1 MPDYID
7 VHSHVH
13 FAAFDLDR
21 EEVIKRA
28 LDAGVWMINVGTNKA
43 TSKGAVELAE
53 KHGKGVYS
61 IIGIHPI
68 HSVPSF
74 HDKSELGE
82 HGDEN
87 KGETFDYDF
96 YKNLGIHP
104 KVLGIGEVG
113 LDYFRVEGE
122 ENFKKQEENFVAQ
135 IELANELKK
144 PLMLHIRNPSASS
157 GQVPSSSLRQA
168 RHNRSAYKDVLKL
181 LNGRSKVRGNVHFF
195 VGSSEEAKEFF
206 DLGFTVSFTGV
217 ITFTEDYR
225 DLVKYA
231 PLDKILIETDCPYVA
246 PMPHRGKRNEPLFVK
261 ETAKKIA
268 EIKNLPLEEVKT
280 QLIKNTLDLF
290 TGIKIA

>member
-28 LDAGVWMINVGTNKA
+28 LIENIWMINVGTNKA
-43 TSKGAVELAE
+43 TSKGAVNLAE
-53 KHGKGVYS
+53 KHDRGVYS

-96 YKNLGIHP
+96 YKTLGMHP

-122 ENFKKQEENFVAQ
+122 DNIKKQRENFIAQ
-135 IELANELKK
+135 IELANELQK
-144 PLMLHIRNPSASS
+144 PLMLHIRN
-157 GQVPSSSLRQA
+157 GKE
-168 RHNRSAYKDVLKL
+168 NKSAYKDVLDIL
-181 LNGRSKVRGNVHFF
+181 RSTAKVRGNVHFF
-195 VGSSEEAKEFF
+195 VGTKEEAKSFI

-217 ITFTEDYR
+217 ITFAKEYEE
-225 DLVKYA
+225 LVKYI
-231 PLDKILIETDCPYVA
+231 PLDSMLIETDCPYVA

-268 EIKNLPLEEVKT
+268 EIKNLPLKDVNT
-280 QLIKNTLDLF
+280 QLVKNTLNLF
-290 TGIKIA
+290 PGIKIS

>member
-1 MPDYID
+1 MPSYID
-7 VHSHVH
+7 VHAHTH
-13 FAAFDLDR
+13 FAAFDADR

-43 TSKGAVELAE
+43 TSQGAVDLAE
-53 KHGKGVYS
+53 KYERGVYS
-61 IIGIHPI
+61 IIGVHPI

-96 YKNLGIHP
+96 YKNLGMHP

-122 ENFKKQEENFVAQ
+122 DNIKKQRANFISQ
-135 IELANELKK
+135 IELANELQK
-144 PLMLHIRNPSASS
+144 PLMLHIRN
-157 GQVPSSSLRQA
+157 GKE
-168 RHNRSAYKDVLKL
+168 NKEAYKDVLEILKS
-181 LNGRSKVRGNVHFF
+181 NAKVRGNVHFF
-195 VGSSEEAKEFF
+195 VGTKEEAKSFI

-217 ITFTEDYR
+217 IAFAKEYEE
-225 DLVKYA
+225 LVKYI
-231 PLDKILIETDCPYVA
+231 PLDSMLIETDCPYVA
-246 PMPHRGKRNEPLFVK
+246 PMPYRGKRNEPLFVK

>member
-96 YKNLGIHP
+96 YKNLGMHP

-122 ENFKKQEENFVAQ
+122 DNIKKQRANFISQ
-135 IELANELKK
+135 IELANELQK
-144 PLMLHIRNPSASS
+144 PLMLHIRN
-157 GQVPSSSLRQA
+157 GKE
-168 RHNRSAYKDVLKL
+168 NKEAYKDVLEILKS
-181 LNGRSKVRGNVHFF
+181 NAKVRGNVHFF
-195 VGSSEEAKEFF
+195 VGTKEEAKSFI

-217 ITFTEDYR
+217 ITFAKEYEE
-225 DLVKYA
+225 LVKYI
-231 PLDKILIETDCPYVA
+231 PLD
-246 PMPHRGKRNEPLFVK
+246 
-261 ETAKKIA
+261 
-268 EIKNLPLEEVKT
+268 
-280 QLIKNTLDLF
+280 
-290 TGIKIA
+290 